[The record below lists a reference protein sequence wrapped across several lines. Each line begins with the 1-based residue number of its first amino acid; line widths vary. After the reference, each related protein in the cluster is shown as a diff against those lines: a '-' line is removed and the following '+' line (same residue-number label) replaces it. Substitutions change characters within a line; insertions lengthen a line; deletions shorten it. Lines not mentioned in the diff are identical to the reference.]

1 MQSGCIINL
10 GPRPAQM
17 DLMTPFRFARRM
29 TSGPGRKEC
38 YEAYRG
44 HLWNLHAR
52 HSPDKVVYARLR
64 GTLGM
69 RLSLRDSVIS
79 KSVFVTGTFE
89 DLELDYICRTVKTGM
104 TVIDVGANIGVHTLT
119 LANCVGAG
127 GGKVHSFDP
136 SGAFERL
143 HENVDFNYFQDRV
156 TLNRCAVGEK
166 DGTLRLTKVEPG
178 CEGFISRGTPNLES
192 FTPSGYFEVP
202 MVTLDSYA
210 ASRNLHQ
217 IDFLKVDIEGGE
229 PFVFAGATNLL
240 EARAIRHVMFEV
252 NESCLSSLG
261 YT

>member
-104 TVIDVGANIGVHTLT
+104 TRSEERRVGKE
-119 LANCVGAG
+119 C
-127 GGKVHSFDP
+127 
-136 SGAFERL
+136 R
-143 HENVDFNYFQDRV
+143 
-156 TLNRCAVGEK
+156 
-166 DGTLRLTKVEPG
+166 
-178 CEGFISRGTPNLES
+178 SRWSP
-192 FTPSGYFEVP
+192 Y
-202 MVTLDSYA
+202 
-210 ASRNLHQ
+210 H
-217 IDFLKVDIEGGE
+217 
-229 PFVFAGATNLL
+229 
-240 EARAIRHVMFEV
+240 
-252 NESCLSSLG
+252 
-261 YT
+261 